1 MILFQKVL
9 NTLFLDIKKTNKMNK
24 QMILGPKQN
33 TFEFLL
39 RSLNKSLAGEAVQR
53 DSLIQ
58 RL

>member
-1 MILFQKVL
+1 
-9 NTLFLDIKKTNKMNK
+9 MNK